1 MKRTSIIFA
10 FICYVVL
17 FASCTKT
24 YQYDQGFVFGTQY
37 HIIYN
42 NDNNLKDSIEKE
54 LTKVNSSLSSFDK
67 NSVISKVNRNEE
79 AILDEM
85 FMKVFNKSM
94 EISNITKGA
103 FDITVAPLVNAYGFG
118 YGKKKEKVNVDSI
131 LPFIGYKKISL
142 QDGKIVKEN
151 PQIELIASAIAKGF
165 GVDVVAEYLEKKG
178 VKDYMVEIGGEI
190 RLKGKSSKNRKWKI
204 GIDKPVDDVTASNRK
219 LQEIISMDKGAMATS
234 GNYRNF
240 YYKDGKKYSHTID
253 PRTGYPVEHTI
264 LSASVIANNC
274 MEADAY
280 ATSFM
285 VLGLEGSKAV
295 IEQNKNLEAYLIYSD
310 KDGKYK
316 VWMSKGIKELIER

>member
-10 FICYVVL
+10 IICYVVL
-17 FASCTKT
+17 FISCTKT

-42 NDNNLKDSIEKE
+42 SDNNLKDSIVKE
-54 LTKVNSSLSSFDK
+54 LNKVNSSLSSFDK
-67 NSVISKVNRNEE
+67 NSVISKVNRNEDV
-79 AILDEM
+79 ILDEM
-85 FMKVFNKSM
+85 FLKVFKKSM

-118 YGKKKEKVNVDSI
+118 YGKKKERVNVDSI
-131 LPFIGYKKISL
+131 LPFIGYKKIKL
-142 QDGKIVKEN
+142 QEGKIVKEN
-151 PQIELIASAIAKGF
+151 PQTELIASAIAKGF
-165 GVDVVAEYLEKKG
+165 GVDIVAEYLEKKG

-190 RLKGKSSKNRKWKI
+190 RLKGKSSKDRKWKI
-204 GIDKPVDDVTASNRK
+204 GIDKPVDDVTASDRK
-219 LQEIISMDKGAMATS
+219 IQEIISMEKGAMATS

-253 PRTGYPVEHTI
+253 PRTGYPVEHTL
-264 LSASVIANNC
+264 LSASVITSNC

-285 VLGLEGSKAV
+285 VLGLEESRAI
-295 IEQNKNLEAYLIYSD
+295 IEQNNNLEAYLIYSD